1 MGNDTM
7 RSAMEAAFDEAEETE
22 GGQQEEEAG
31 GSPAGSPEP
40 LGAAEASGEPEAGS
54 EEAGGEAGDEPGA
67 EGEGELGAGE
77 PLPVS
82 ADAGG
87 DAGALGD
94 GSPAPVSWKPGVREH
109 WAGLPPEVKA
119 EVARREA
126 EITQGLQSAS
136 GHKRIAE
143 EYYRTLA
150 PFSGFIQAAGSSPAE
165 SITQLMTTAVQL
177 TQGSPSKKA
186 EVVKNIIAEYGVDI
200 SMLDELLLGGEL
212 PDDPNAP
219 LLASIDE
226 RLAPIHTFM
235 GGIEQQRQAQTTE
248 VTNDA
253 TADLVAF
260 QQSHSEYYEDL
271 REDMADL
278 LEMAANRGRT
288 MSMEQAYEHA
298 SNAHPEIGPIL
309 RQRKAAAN
317 GVIGGAAAASKRAA
331 ASSIVGNPNAGSGN
345 QIDETDT
352 RAIMSQLWD
361 ESEGDVGHG

>member
-7 RSAMEAAFDEAEETE
+7 RDAMEAAFDDAEETS
-22 GGQQEEEAG
+22 GEEDQKAG
-31 GSPAGSPEP
+31 GSPEGSQEP
-40 LGAAEASGEPEAGS
+40 LGAAEASGEPAD
-54 EEAGGEAGDEPGA
+54 AGA
-67 EGEGELGAGE
+67 EEEPREGEPEPKEEELPAGE
-77 PLPVS
+77 PVSVS
-82 ADAGG
+82 ADAEG
-87 DAGALGD
+87 DAEPSSD
-94 GSPAPVSWKPGVREH
+94 DTPAPVSWKPGVREH
-109 WAGLPPEVKA
+109 WAGLPPEVKV

-150 PFSGFIQAAGSSPAE
+150 PFQSFIQAAGSSPSE

-177 TQGSPSKKA
+177 TQGSPAKKA
-186 EVVKNIIAEYGVDI
+186 EVIKNIIAEYGVDI
-200 SMLDELLLGGEL
+200 SMLDELLLGGEI

-219 LLASIDE
+219 LLTAIDE
-226 RLAPIHTFM
+226 RLAPIHQFM
-235 GGIEQQRQAQTTE
+235 GGIQQQQTAQTQEITTE
-248 VTNDA
+248 AASDLA
-253 TADLVAF
+253 TF
-260 QQSHSEYYEDL
+260 QESHKEYYEDL

-288 MSMEQAYEHA
+288 MTMEQAYEHA

-317 GVIGGAAAASKRAA
+317 GVIGGDAANRKRAA
-331 ASSIVGNPNAGSGN
+331 ASSIVGNPNAGTGN

-352 RAIMSQLWD
+352 RAIMTQLWD

>member
-1 MGNDTM
+1 
-7 RSAMEAAFDEAEETE
+7 
-22 GGQQEEEAG
+22 
-31 GSPAGSPEP
+31 
-40 LGAAEASGEPEAGS
+40 LGAAEASGEPEAGA
-54 EEAGGEAGDEPGA
+54 EEAGGEAGGD
-67 EGEGELGAGE
+67 ELGAADEPSGQLGE
-77 PLPVS
+77 PIPDE
-82 ADAGG
+82 AAPGG
-87 DAGALGD
+87 DAEPLSD
-94 GSPAPVSWKPGVREH
+94 DSPAPVSWKPGVREH

-119 EVARREA
+119 EVARRES
-126 EITQGLQSAS
+126 EISQGLQAAS

-150 PFSGFIQAAGSSPAE
+150 PFQSFIQAAGTSPAE
-165 SITQLMTTAVQL
+165 SITQLMTTAAQL
-177 TQGSPSKKA
+177 TQGSPAKKA

-219 LLASIDE
+219 LLSAIDE
-226 RLAPIHTFM
+226 RLAPIHQFM
-235 GGIEQQRQAQTTE
+235 GGVQQQQQAQTQE
-248 VTNDA
+248 VTSEA
-253 TADLVAF
+253 ADDLASF
-260 QQSHSEYYEDL
+260 QQSHGEYYEDL

-278 LEMAANRGRT
+278 LEMAANRGRSMT
-288 MSMEQAYEHA
+288 MEQAYEHA

-345 QIDETDT
+345 QIDDTDT